1 MALHHLNFTL
11 YHTTCIMIA
20 PSHKH
25 QLTNAFLIL
34 SKGVDIQYP
43 LKFILDNLVAII
55 WFHYSLLEVY
65 TFEF

>member
-1 MALHHLNFTL
+1 
-11 YHTTCIMIA
+11 MIA